1 MLTFH
6 ITNKRLGRK
15 FLSILER
22 ATTAIKLEKPIF
34 LKKKKK
40 ILRGRFYKLQLIV
53 ALLARSMNAECL
65 VILAVSL

>member
-34 LKKKKK
+34 LKKKK